1 MHETEKIRE
10 FIIQELMHGDDGA
23 GVGDDESLL
32 ERGILDSLGL
42 LHLLAFLEQEYQ
54 VLIEDQ
60 DIVPE
65 NFESVSAIARLVGR
79 RPGELTSSRA

>member
-1 MHETEKIRE
+1 MHETQKIRE
-10 FIIQELMHGDDGA
+10 FIIQELMHGDEGP
-23 GVGDDESLL
+23 GLRPDDSLL

-42 LHLLAFLEQEYQ
+42 LNMLAFLEQEYQ

-65 NFESVSAIARLVGR
+65 NFETIRAIAGLVTKR
-79 RPGELTSSRA
+79 RVTAPAR

>member
-23 GVGDDESLL
+23 GVEDDESLL

-42 LHLLAFLEQEYQ
+42 LNLLAFLEQEYQ
-54 VLIEDQ
+54 VVIEDQ

-65 NFESVSAIARLVGR
+65 NFETINAIAALVAR
-79 RPGELTSSRA
+79 RRAAGVAG